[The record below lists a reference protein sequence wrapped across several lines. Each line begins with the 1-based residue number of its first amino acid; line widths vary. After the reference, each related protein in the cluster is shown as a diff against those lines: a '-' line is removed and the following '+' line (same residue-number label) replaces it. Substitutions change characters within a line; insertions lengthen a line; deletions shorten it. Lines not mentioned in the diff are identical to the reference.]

1 MPGGRKPQLTVV
13 TDNEKARH
21 TKAELDARREGEVS
35 GAESKLTPPRT
46 LSKLAK
52 KEWRRVV
59 KLYRQLDAEVINDLD
74 INLLAAYCEN
84 VAIFQEAE
92 AQYQERP
99 LAEWDEDG
107 AKWVESPYIRI
118 MDGAAKNIMR
128 AAEQLC
134 LSPVGRARMGVMAAK
149 KQRAGDPMEQYLMKR
164 RGGG

>member
-92 AQYQERP
+92 AQYQQRP

-118 MDGAAKNIMR
+118 MDGAAKNDDPKKGLFFDRLAMR
-128 AAEQLC
+128 RVHP
-134 LSPVGRARMGVMAAK
+134 SAAK
-149 KQRAGDPMEQYLMKR
+149 ASKGRVTEARDDDVFK
-164 RGGG
+164 